1 MDGTCVFHARDVKII
16 HNYLKFLKEW
26 YSLRLTKDSINM
38 DLKGI
43 GFEGVD

>member
-1 MDGTCVFHARDVKII
+1 MDGTCMFLARDVRVIQ
-16 HNYLKFLKEW
+16 NYLKDLKEW

-43 GFEGVD
+43 